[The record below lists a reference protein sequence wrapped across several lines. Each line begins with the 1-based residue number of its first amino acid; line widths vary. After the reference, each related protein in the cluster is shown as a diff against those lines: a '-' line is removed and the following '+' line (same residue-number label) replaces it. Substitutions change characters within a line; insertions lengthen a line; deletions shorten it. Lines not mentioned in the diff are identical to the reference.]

1 MLGGGVV
8 VVVVGLLFIYFLF
21 IYFLSIFSV
30 YMLKLYVYPRFLIR
44 HFLMNLMFHCFLLES
59 FHRPFVLTY
68 YFAGMISAAR
78 KVHNTTRRKA
88 VVFRNKDRTRQR
100 QAGRQKGPK
109 PKPKVEKKPKQEQ
122 TDNRKERKDCMNL
135 L

>member
-1 MLGGGVV
+1 MWGGVV
-8 VVVVGLLFIYFLF
+8 VVVV
-21 IYFLSIFSV
+21 FLSIFSV